1 MDLSN
6 LVLLGSTGSIGVN
19 TLEIAKKFNIKVE
32 VLVCGKNI
40 ELLNRQILEHQP
52 KVVVIG
58 DAEDIPKVNHK
69 SVFSGSDAILK
80 VIEDSESDLVVNALV
95 GFLGLRPTL
104 TALASGKKVALAN
117 KESLVAC
124 GAFIDVGK
132 IQPIDSEHFG
142 LWYLMQ
148 DRAVEKMIITASG
161 GAFRDWDINRLQN
174 ATLADTQKH
183 PNWSMGQKITIDSA
197 TMVNKIFELLEAR
210 WLFGGGKNDIVYDA
224 IIETKSLIHALIDF
238 RDGST
243 TAHFAHASMQLPIA
257 YALDEKM
264 NENILGHVDLL
275 KVGSLEFR
283 EITTD
288 RYPVW
293 QIKEELLK
301 NPSRGVVVNA
311 ANEAAIEKFIKKEI
325 GFMDISKTIIEAFE
339 KFTLEPR
346 SVDDVFAL
354 DAEVRNFI
362 SRDKK

>member
-1 MDLSN
+1 

-19 TLEIAKKFNIKVE
+19 TLIVAKKFNIAVE

-40 ELLNRQILEHQP
+40 ELLNEQIKTHNP
-52 KVVVIG
+52 KLVVIA
-58 DAEDIPKVNHK
+58 DAVDIARVEHTNVHA
-69 SVFSGSDAILK
+69 GEEAILNA
-80 VIEDSESDLVVNALV
+80 IENSKSSLVVNALV

-104 TALASGKKVALAN
+104 KALECDKKVALAN

-124 GAFIDVGK
+124 GAFIDVSK

-142 LWYLMQ
+142 LWYLLQ
-148 DRAVEKMIITASG
+148 DREVSKMLITASG
-161 GAFRDWDINRLQN
+161 GAFRDWEIEKLQN

-197 TMVNKIFELLEAR
+197 TMVNKMFELLEAR
-210 WLFGGGKNDIVYDA
+210 WLFGEGNYDA

-238 RDGST
+238 KDGST

-288 RYPVW
+288 RYPIW
-293 QIKEELLK
+293 AIKDELLAQ
-301 NPSRGVVVNA
+301 PARGVVVNA
-311 ANEAAIEKFIKKEI
+311 ANEAAIEKFINREI
-325 GFMDISKTIIEAFE
+325 GFMDISKQIIMAFN
-339 KFTLEPR
+339 KFTTLPK
-346 SVDDVFAL
+346 SVEDVFAI
-354 DAEVRNFI
+354 DAEVRAYVGALN
-362 SRDKK
+362 

>member
-1 MDLSN
+1 
-6 LVLLGSTGSIGVN
+6 VILLGSTGSIGVN
-19 TLEIAKKFNIKVE
+19 TLEVAKKFSISVE
-32 VLVCGKNI
+32 VLVAGNNI
-40 ELLNRQILEHQP
+40 DLLNSQIKEHNP
-52 KVVVIG
+52 KTVVV
-58 DAEDIPKVNHK
+58 ANKEDVYRVEHPH
-69 SVFSGSDAILK
+69 VFYGQEAILD
-80 VIEDSESDLVVNALV
+80 VIKNSSSELVVNALV

-104 TALASGKKVALAN
+104 TALEYKKRVALAN

-124 GAFIDVGK
+124 GAFIDTTK

-148 DRAVEKMIITASG
+148 NRPVEKMIITASG
-161 GAFRDWDINRLQN
+161 GAFRDWELERLQH
-174 ATLADTQKH
+174 ATLADTQNH

-210 WLFGGGKNDIVYDA
+210 WLFGEGCYDA

-238 RDGST
+238 KDGST

-257 YALDEKM
+257 FALDGKM
-264 NENILGHVDLL
+264 QENILPHVDLL

-288 RYPVW
+288 RYPIW
-293 QIKEELLK
+293 QIKDELLK

-311 ANEAAIEKFIKKEI
+311 ANEAAIEKFISGKI
-325 GFMDISKTIIEAFE
+325 GFMDIAKTIIQAYE
-339 KFTLEPR
+339 KFDTLPK

-354 DAEVRNFI
+354 DEEVRGFI
-362 SRDKK
+362 R

>member
-1 MDLSN
+1 
-6 LVLLGSTGSIGVN
+6 V
-19 TLEIAKKFNIKVE
+19 AKKFNINVE

-40 ELLNRQILEHQP
+40 ELLNKQILEHSP
-52 KVVVIG
+52 NVVVIA
-58 DAEDIPKVNHK
+58 DANDIHKVNH
-69 SVFSGSDAILK
+69 SNVFSGSDAILQ
-80 VIEDSESDLVVNALV
+80 VIRNSDSELVVNALV

-104 TALASGKKVALAN
+104 ISLESGKKVALAN

-124 GAFIDVGK
+124 GSFIDVSR

-161 GAFRDWDINRLQN
+161 GAFRDWDIARLHN

-183 PNWSMGQKITIDSA
+183 PNWSMGQKITVDSA
-197 TMVNKIFELLEAR
+197 TMVNKMFELLEAR
-210 WLFGGGKNDIVYDA
+210 WLFGEGKNGVCEFDA

-238 RDGST
+238 KDGST

-257 YALDEKM
+257 YAIDAKM

-283 EITTD
+283 EITTE
-288 RYPVW
+288 RYPIW
-293 QIKEELLK
+293 EIKEELLK

-311 ANEAAIEKFIKKEI
+311 ANEVAIEKFINKEI
-325 GFMDISKTIIEAFE
+325 GFMDISRTIIEAFE
-339 KFTLEPR
+339 RFTDLPKNI
-346 SVDDVFAL
+346 DDVFAL
-354 DAEVRNFI
+354 DNEIRCSI
-362 SRDKK
+362 